1 MSSDAIDRQV
11 LISGIRGLSVEDI
24 ELFLESPRYCPKG
37 GYVTASVPL
46 SEDELVVI
54 FEDSKG

>member
-11 LISGIRGLSVEDI
+11 LISGIRGLSEDDI
-24 ELFLESPRYCPKG
+24 VLFLESPRYCPKG
-37 GYVTASVPL
+37 GDVKASVSL
-46 SEDELVVI
+46 SEDELIVI